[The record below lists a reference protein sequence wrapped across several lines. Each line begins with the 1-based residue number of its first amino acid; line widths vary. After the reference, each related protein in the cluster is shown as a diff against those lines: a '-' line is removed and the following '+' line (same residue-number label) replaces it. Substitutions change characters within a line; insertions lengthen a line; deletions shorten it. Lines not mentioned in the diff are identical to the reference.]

1 MNFYSIISYAK
12 SKKWCSNCTATY
24 EDKNLKS
31 LTFQCGLKQIIR
43 DPTNILEISAS
54 CIYLSFTS
62 QPNLIMNLAVY
73 FSLHP
78 NFHHPIIYV
87 EFNLRIFFPPPY
99 ERVVWYYQD
108 ANNDLIQRS
117 ISQLGKR
124 FF

>member
-1 MNFYSIISYAK
+1 MNFFSIISYAK
-12 SKKWCSNCTATY
+12 SKKWCSNCKATY

-43 DPTNILEISAS
+43 DPTNILQISAS

-87 EFNLRIFFPPPY
+87 KFNLRIFFPPPY
-99 ERVVWYYQD
+99 ERVVWYNQD